1 MNLEYKEK
9 NCKTIEVDEVSKI
22 VIHDKDGNRYRIVED
37 TFGGLEIMAEDGKLV
52 VEPYMANVIILK
64 TKY

>member
-1 MNLEYKEK
+1 MNFEYKEK

-22 VIHDKDGNRYRIVED
+22 IIHDKDGNRYRIVED
-37 TFGGLEIMAEDGKLV
+37 PFGGLEIMAEDGKLV
-52 VEPYMANVIILK
+52 VEPYMANVITLK

>member
-37 TFGGLEIMAEDGKLV
+37 TFGGLEILAEDGKLV

-64 TKY
+64 TKD

>member
-64 TKY
+64 TK